1 MWNKYK
7 IVTNIVDINQAVSI
21 TDLNINGLNK
31 PTIRHRVLKK
41 KTRRPKYTVY
51 KKPTINLR
59 T

>member
-41 KTRRPKYTVY
+41 KQEDPNTLSTKNP
-51 KKPTINLR
+51 P
-59 T
+59 